1 MAFLLLLWRK
11 QLARHSTIQAEEDSN
26 FHGMVNTTRKRTIG
40 PAQKYQLPYHPVLIL
55 ASVPAATAAGTF
67 GRRPNMWRAI
77 GTGWWFQPVPMR
89 HHRNRFDPPP
99 GTK

>member
-1 MAFLLLLWRK
+1 MSLSLLENGPSV
-11 QLARHSTIQAEEDSN
+11 LA
-26 FHGMVNTTRKRTIG
+26 IG
-40 PAQKYQLPYHPVLIL
+40 TSCCCSRYRWYP
-55 ASVPAATAAGTF
+55 SVPAATAAGTF

-89 HHRNRFDPPP
+89 HHRNRSEPPP